1 MNKILYNTIMMSTIF
16 FIIFGFLLSV
26 YGLHLDK
33 DNYVYVGIS
42 IMAFVCSVWWFWV
55 MFVIKDMFTS
65 IEKAAD
71 KMIGVREEL
80 GTIRGLIAR
89 LFERK
94 DDK

>member
-1 MNKILYNTIMMSTIF
+1 
-16 FIIFGFLLSV
+16 
-26 YGLHLDK
+26 
-33 DNYVYVGIS
+33 
-42 IMAFVCSVWWFWV
+42 MAFVCSVWWFWV
-55 MFVIKDMFTS
+55 MLVIKDMFTS